1 MKQIQITNPDKI
13 LYKKDKITK
22 MQVIEYYNC
31 ICDYMFPYLDKRLIS
46 VIRCHSKCDKNCF
59 YKKHPLKENEFIK
72 TYKVEKQEYFYLKNK
87 YGILYESQ
95 MGTIEF
101 HTWASNVKQIDKP
114 DIMTFDL
121 DPDVNVSLEKLRE
134 GVLDLKSVLDNLN
147 LKSFLKTSGGKGY
160 HILVPF
166 KSSVDFDKFYNFAN
180 SVAVFMEEKWPTKYT
195 TSIRK
200 EKRKG
205 KIFIDFMRNHKGS
218 TVVAPFSLRAKEKP
232 TVSMPIDYKD
242 LKKIAPNEITMFD
255 ALKRIKKHN
264 PWEDFFKINQK
275 LK

>member
-1 MKQIQITNPDKI
+1 M
-13 LYKKDKITK
+13 
-22 MQVIEYYNC
+22 
-31 ICDYMFPYLDKRLIS
+31 
-46 VIRCHSKCDKNCF
+46 
-59 YKKHPLKENEFIK
+59 
-72 TYKVEKQEYFYLKNK
+72 EK
-87 YGILYESQ
+87 
-95 MGTIEF
+95 
-101 HTWASNVKQIDKP
+101 
-114 DIMTFDL
+114 
-121 DPDVNVSLEKLRE
+121 
-134 GVLDLKSVLDNLN
+134 
-147 LKSFLKTSGGKGY
+147 
-160 HILVPF
+160 
-166 KSSVDFDKFYNFAN
+166 
-180 SVAVFMEEKWPTKYT
+180 KWPTKYT

-232 TVSMPIDYKD
+232 TVSTPIDYKD